1 VALLRFANLMNMKS
15 SNRIGLRAALTVILA
30 FAFAGCSQT
39 SSENVTTQGIFADI
53 RVIAEGN
60 GATVVKVQLLV
71 GNGGIGRTQLILAP
85 GDILTV
91 TANGIQKT
99 MVRDTSLI
107 GEVEYWA
114 SFPFADA
121 DTLYTVAFSRVN
133 GMNAPNSNVTLPDGF
148 VVMLPVTSRVFK
160 TGEVIDVLWAPAGT
174 LTVPS
179 ISITVDCVLTT
190 GIFISES
197 RNLSPSTDSGTS
209 SIAVNSVIP
218 SGPIDTNQLCDAT
231 IYLSRQ
237 RYGNLDPNYG
247 EGGLISAEHH
257 NRATFFVDPA
267 P

>member
-1 VALLRFANLMNMKS
+1 MTL
-15 SNRIGLRAALTVILA
+15 NRINIRPAIVTLLA
-30 FAFAGCSQT
+30 IAFTGCSQT

-60 GATVVKVQLLV
+60 GATVVKAQLLV
-71 GNGGIGRTQLILAP
+71 GNGGITQTQLILAP

-114 SFPFADA
+114 SYGFDDA
-121 DTLYTVAFSRVN
+121 DTLFTVALSRAN
-133 GMNAPNSNVTLPDGF
+133 GMSAPNSNVTLPDGF
-148 VVMLPVTSRVFK
+148 VVMLPATATVFT
-160 TGEVIDVLWAPAGT
+160 TGEVIDVVWAPSGT
-174 LTVPS
+174 ATVPS
-179 ISITVDCVLTT
+179 VSITVDCVLTT

-197 RNLSPSTDSGTS
+197 RNLSPSTDSGAS
-209 SIAVNSVIP
+209 SIAVDSVIP
-218 SGPIDTNQLCDAT
+218 SGPINTNELCEAT
-231 IYLSRQ
+231 VYLSRQ

-257 NRATFFVDPA
+257 KRGTFFVDPA

>member
-1 VALLRFANLMNMKS
+1 MSMNS
-15 SNRIGLRAALTVILA
+15 LNRIGLRAALTVLLA
-30 FAFAGCSQT
+30 FIFAGCSQT

-85 GDILTV
+85 GDTLTV

-114 SFPFADA
+114 SYGFDDA
-121 DTLYTVAFSRVN
+121 DTLFTVALNRAN
-133 GMNAPNSNVTLPDGF
+133 GMSAPNSNVTLPDGF
-148 VVMLPVTSRVFK
+148 VVMLPVSSTVFR
-160 TGEVIDVLWAPAGT
+160 TGEVIDVVWAPSGT
-174 LTVPS
+174 ATVPS

-197 RNLSPSTDSGTS
+197 RNLSPSTDSGAS
-209 SIAVNSVIP
+209 SIAVDSVIP
-218 SGPIDTNQLCDAT
+218 SGPIDTNQQCEGT
-231 IYLSRQ
+231 VYLSRQ

-257 NRATFFVDPA
+257 NRGTFFVDPK

>member
-1 VALLRFANLMNMKS
+1 MALLRFANLVNMKS

-85 GDILTV
+85 GDVLTV

-114 SFPFADA
+114 SYGFDDA
-121 DTLYTVAFSRVN
+121 DTLFTVALSRAN
-133 GMNAPNSNVTLPDGF
+133 GMSAPNSNVTLPDGF
-148 VVMLPVTSRVFK
+148 IISAPTSA
-160 TGEVIDVLWAPAGT
+160 DVLATNQNVDIVWAPTGT
-174 LTVPS
+174 SIVPGVS
-179 ISITVDCVLTT
+179 VTLDCVLATGIHTT
-190 GIFISES
+190 GSE
-197 RNLSPSTDSGTS
+197 NIPLSVDGGVA
-209 SIAVNSVIP
+209 SIPVAAILP
-218 SGPIDTNQLCDAT
+218 MGPFDQTQLCEGT
-231 IYLSRQ
+231 VYLSRG
-237 RYGNLDPNYG
+237 RYGTLDPNYG
-247 EGGLISAEHH
+247 EGGTINAQHH
-257 NRATFFVDPA
+257 KQAQFFVNPA
-267 P
+267 L

>member
-1 VALLRFANLMNMKS
+1 MTSL
-15 SNRIGLRAALTVILA
+15 NRTDLRAALIALLA
-30 FAFAGCSQT
+30 IAFTGCSQT
-39 SSENVTTQGIFADI
+39 SSENVTTQGIYADI

-60 GATVVKVQLLV
+60 GATVVKAQLQV

-85 GDILTV
+85 GDTLTA

-148 VVMLPVTSRVFK
+148 VVMLPVTSTVFK
-160 TGEVIDVLWAPAGT
+160 TGEVIDVVWAPAGT

>member
-1 VALLRFANLMNMKS
+1 MYMMTL
-15 SNRIGLRAALTVILA
+15 NRINIRPAIVTLLA
-30 FAFAGCSQT
+30 IAFTGCSQT

-60 GATVVKVQLLV
+60 GATVVKAQLLV
-71 GNGGIGRTQLILAP
+71 GNGGITQTQLILAP

-114 SFPFADA
+114 SYGFDDA
-121 DTLYTVAFSRVN
+121 DTLFTVALSRAN
-133 GMNAPNSNVTLPDGF
+133 GMSAPNSNVTLPDGF
-148 VVMLPVTSRVFK
+148 VVMLPATATVFT
-160 TGEVIDVLWAPAGT
+160 TGEVIDVVWAPSGT
-174 LTVPS
+174 ATVPS
-179 ISITVDCVLTT
+179 VSITVDCVLTT

-197 RNLSPSTDSGTS
+197 RNLSPSTDSGAS
-209 SIAVNSVIP
+209 SIAVDSVIP
-218 SGPIDTNQLCDAT
+218 SGPINTNELCEAT
-231 IYLSRQ
+231 VYLSRQ

-257 NRATFFVDPA
+257 KRGTFFVDPA